1 VAQALFRPVSVMVP
15 DTALVAEVLLV
26 SEGFGDGLRLAHKLV
41 HTYRLAAKQLSQQ
54 VQNVKLTHVHAH
66 H

>member
-1 VAQALFRPVSVMVP
+1 MVP
-15 DTALVAEVLLV
+15 DTALVAEVLLA
-26 SEGFGDGLRLAHKLV
+26 SEGFGDSLRLAHKLV